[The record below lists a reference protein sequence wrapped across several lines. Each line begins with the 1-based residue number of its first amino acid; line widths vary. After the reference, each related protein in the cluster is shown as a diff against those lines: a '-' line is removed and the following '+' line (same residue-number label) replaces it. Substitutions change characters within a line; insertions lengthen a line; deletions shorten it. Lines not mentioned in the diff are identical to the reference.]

1 MSAGAALAA
10 SPFRINLLQAQEA
23 TIKIGF
29 PVPLTGPYG
38 AEAQDQV
45 RAAQVAIAQFND
57 AGGLNGRK
65 AELVVR
71 DDKLNPGE
79 AATRTLELVEKE
91 KVNFVVGSLS
101 AAVQLA
107 INNVTKERGIIFNSI
122 SQSDAINEAADF
134 SKYTFHEALNPHMTA
149 GAVGRYAFPKFGKK
163 VAFLTAD
170 YAYGQEMVRGFLE
183 VGKAFGIEN
192 LGDIRHPLGTTD
204 FSTLLPRIQ
213 ALKPDILCISNFG
226 RDQQIA
232 LKQATDFGV
241 KKTTQIIAPLLSH
254 ASRVAA
260 GPQAFEGVIG
270 GCSFYWGIE
279 DKFASTKAF
288 NDAFRKMYD
297 GKLPSDYG
305 ALGYGGVRTVLD
317 GGQECRQR
325 RHRQGDRGAGSAEI
339 RLLQGTAI
347 LSQMRPPVGAVG
359 AGHQVEVEGHDAT
372 IPTCSRSSAPMSPTR
387 PICAPARNSATRPD
401 VVQTMRAPL
410 AGTRHGF
417 RGRRDGRSEFRSHRA
432 AIVRR
437 PGAGRDLCAVRDRPV
452 ADFRHADRGQLR
464 PWRVLHGRA
473 PMSGSTS

>member
-1 MSAGAALAA
+1 MTRKTAKPGSMSRRRLLATVGAGAVIAA
-10 SPFRINLLQAQEA
+10 SPFRINTLRAEEA
-23 TIKIGF
+23 NIKIGF

-45 RAAQVAIAQFND
+45 RAGQLAVAQFND

-91 KVNFVVGSLS
+91 KVHFVVGSLS

-107 INNVTKERGIIFNSI
+107 INNVTKERGVIFNSI

-134 SKYTFHEALNPHMTA
+134 SRFTFHEALNPHMTS
-149 GAVGRYAFPKFGKK
+149 GAVGRYAFSKFGKR

-170 YAYGQEMVRGFLE
+170 YAYGHEMVRGFLE
-183 VGKAFGIEN
+183 VGKAFNIEN

-226 RDQQIA
+226 RDQQIV

-288 NDAFRKMYD
+288 NQAFSKMYD
-297 GKLPSDYG
+297 GKLPTDYG
-305 ALGYGGVRTVLD
+305 ALGYGGVRAVL
-317 GGQECRQR
+317 EAVKN
-325 RHRQGDRGAGSAEI
+325 AGSVETDKVIAALEAFKYDYYKGPQYYRKCDHQSVQSVLVI
-339 RLLQGTAI
+339 QSKSKDLRNESDVFDVIGTEEPNEAN
-347 LSQMRPPVGAVG
+347 LRSCEEL
-359 AGHQVEVEGHDAT
+359 GHKA
-372 IPTCSRSSAPMSPTR
+372 
-387 PICAPARNSATRPD
+387 
-401 VVQTMRAPL
+401 
-410 AGTRHGF
+410 
-417 RGRRDGRSEFRSHRA
+417 
-432 AIVRR
+432 
-437 PGAGRDLCAVRDRPV
+437 
-452 ADFRHADRGQLR
+452 
-464 PWRVLHGRA
+464 
-473 PMSGSTS
+473 

>member
-1 MSAGAALAA
+1 MRSEVSKSRSISRRRLLATVGAGAVTAA
-10 SPFRINLLQAQEA
+10 SPFRINLVKAEEA
-23 TIKIGF
+23 NIKIGF

-38 AEAQDQV
+38 TEAQDQV
-45 RAAQVAIAQFND
+45 RAAQLAVAQFNE

-134 SKYTFHEALNPHMTA
+134 SRFTFHEALNPHMTS
-149 GAVGRYAFPKFGKK
+149 GAVGRYAFSKFGKR

-170 YAYGQEMVRGFLE
+170 YAYGHEMVRGFLE
-183 VGKAFGIEN
+183 VGKAFNIEN

-204 FSTLLPRIQ
+204 FSTLLPRIL

-232 LKQATDFGV
+232 LRQATDFGI

-297 GKLPSDYG
+297 GKLPTDYG
-305 ALGYGGVRTVLD
+305 ALGYGGVRTVLSAVKN
-317 GGQECRQR
+317 
-325 RHRQGDRGAGSAEI
+325 AGSVDTDKVITALEALKYDYYKGPQYYRKCDHQSVQSVLVIRSKSKDQRNESDVFEVISTEEPDEAHLRSCAE
-339 RLLQGTAI
+339 L
-347 LSQMRPPVGAVG
+347 
-359 AGHQVEVEGHDAT
+359 GHKA
-372 IPTCSRSSAPMSPTR
+372 
-387 PICAPARNSATRPD
+387 
-401 VVQTMRAPL
+401 
-410 AGTRHGF
+410 
-417 RGRRDGRSEFRSHRA
+417 
-432 AIVRR
+432 
-437 PGAGRDLCAVRDRPV
+437 
-452 ADFRHADRGQLR
+452 
-464 PWRVLHGRA
+464 
-473 PMSGSTS
+473 

>member
-1 MSAGAALAA
+1 MTKRATKAGWMSRRRLLTTASAGVVLAA

-23 TIKIGF
+23 PIKIGF

-45 RAAQVAIAQFND
+45 RAGQLAVAQFNE

-134 SKYTFHEALNPHMTA
+134 SKYTFHEALNPHMTS
-149 GAVGRYAFPKFGKK
+149 GAVGRYAFSKFGKK

-170 YAYGQEMVRGFLE
+170 YAYGHEMVRGFLE
-183 VGKAFGIEN
+183 VGKEFNIEN
-192 LGDIRHPLGTTD
+192 LGDIRHPLGTSD
-204 FSTLLPRIQ
+204 FSTLLPRLQ

-232 LKQATDFGV
+232 LKQATDFGI
-241 KKTTQIIAPLLSH
+241 KRSIQIIAPLLSH

-260 GPQAFEGVIG
+260 GAQAFEGVVG

-288 NDAFRKMYD
+288 NEAFRKMYD
-297 GKLPSDYG
+297 GKLPTDYG
-305 ALGYGGVRTVLD
+305 ALGYGGVRTVLAAVKA
-317 GGQECRQR
+317 
-325 RHRQGDRGAGSAEI
+325 AGSVETDKVVAALEALKYDYYKGPQYYRKCDHQSVQSVLVI
-339 RLLQGTAI
+339 KSKSKDMRNDSDVFEVLATEEPNEKNLRTCELL
-347 LSQMRPPVGAVG
+347 
-359 AGHQVEVEGHDAT
+359 GHK
-372 IPTCSRSSAPMSPTR
+372 S
-387 PICAPARNSATRPD
+387 
-401 VVQTMRAPL
+401 
-410 AGTRHGF
+410 
-417 RGRRDGRSEFRSHRA
+417 
-432 AIVRR
+432 
-437 PGAGRDLCAVRDRPV
+437 
-452 ADFRHADRGQLR
+452 
-464 PWRVLHGRA
+464 
-473 PMSGSTS
+473 

>member
-1 MSAGAALAA
+1 MTRKTSPSGSISRRRLLTTVSAGAALAA
-10 SPFRINLLQAQEA
+10 SPFRVNPLRAQEA

-57 AGGLNGRK
+57 GGGLNGRK
-65 AELVVR
+65 AELLVR

-107 INNVTKERGIIFNSI
+107 INNVTKERGIIYNSI

-134 SKYTFHEALNPHMTA
+134 SKYTFHEALNPHLTS
-149 GAVGRYAFPKFGKK
+149 GAVGRYVFPKFGKK

-170 YAYGQEMVRGFLE
+170 YAYGHEMVRGFLE
-183 VGKAFGIEN
+183 VGKAFNIVN
-192 LGDIRHPLGTTD
+192 LGDIRHPIGTTD

-226 RDQQIA
+226 RDQQIS

-241 KKTTQIIAPLLSH
+241 KKTTQIIAPLLTQS
-254 ASRVAA
+254 SRIAA
-260 GPQAFEGVIG
+260 GPQAYDGVIG
-270 GCSFYWGIE
+270 GSSFYWGLE

-297 GKLPSDYG
+297 GKVPTDYG
-305 ALGYGGVRTVLD
+305 ALGYGGVRTILAAVKN
-317 GGQECRQR
+317 
-325 RHRQGDRGAGSAEI
+325 AGSVDTDKVIAALEALKYDFYKGPQYYRKCDHQSVQSVLVIKSKSKDMRNDSDVFEI
-339 RLLQGTAI
+339 ISTEEPNEKGLRTCEEL
-347 LSQMRPPVGAVG
+347 
-359 AGHQVEVEGHDAT
+359 GHKA
-372 IPTCSRSSAPMSPTR
+372 
-387 PICAPARNSATRPD
+387 
-401 VVQTMRAPL
+401 
-410 AGTRHGF
+410 
-417 RGRRDGRSEFRSHRA
+417 
-432 AIVRR
+432 
-437 PGAGRDLCAVRDRPV
+437 
-452 ADFRHADRGQLR
+452 
-464 PWRVLHGRA
+464 
-473 PMSGSTS
+473 

>member
-1 MSAGAALAA
+1 MTKKVTEAGSISRRRLLTTASAGAVLAV

-23 TIKIGF
+23 PIKIGF

-45 RAAQVAIAQFND
+45 RAGQLAVAQFND

-107 INNVTKERGIIFNSI
+107 INNVTKERGVIFNSI

-134 SKYTFHEALNPHMTA
+134 SKYTFHEALNPHMTS
-149 GAVGRYAFPKFGKK
+149 GAVGRYAFTKFGKK

-170 YAYGQEMVRGFLE
+170 YAYGHEMVRGFLE
-183 VGKAFGIEN
+183 VGKQFNIEN

-204 FSTLLPRIQ
+204 FSTLLPRLQ

-232 LKQATDFGV
+232 LKQATDFGI
-241 KKTTQIIAPLLSH
+241 KKSIQIIAPLLSH

-260 GPQAFEGVIG
+260 GPQAFEGVVG
-270 GCSFYWGIE
+270 GCSFFWGIE

-297 GKLPSDYG
+297 GKLPTDYG
-305 ALGYGGVRTVLD
+305 ALGYGGVRTVL
-317 GGQECRQR
+317 EAVK
-325 RHRQGDRGAGSAEI
+325 GAGSVETDKVVAALEALKYDYYKGPQYYRKCDHQSVQSVLVI
-339 RLLQGTAI
+339 KSKSKDMKNESDVFEV
-347 LSQMRPPVGAVG
+347 LSTEEPDEKNLRTCDAL
-359 AGHQVEVEGHDAT
+359 GHK
-372 IPTCSRSSAPMSPTR
+372 S
-387 PICAPARNSATRPD
+387 
-401 VVQTMRAPL
+401 
-410 AGTRHGF
+410 
-417 RGRRDGRSEFRSHRA
+417 
-432 AIVRR
+432 
-437 PGAGRDLCAVRDRPV
+437 
-452 ADFRHADRGQLR
+452 
-464 PWRVLHGRA
+464 
-473 PMSGSTS
+473 

>member
-1 MSAGAALAA
+1 MTNKVTKAGSISRRRLLTTASAGAVLAV
-10 SPFRINLLQAQEA
+10 SPFRINLVRAEEA
-23 TIKIGF
+23 PIKIGF

-45 RAAQVAIAQFND
+45 RAGQLAVAQFND

-107 INNVTKERGIIFNSI
+107 INNVTKERGVIFNSI

-134 SKYTFHEALNPHMTA
+134 SKFTFHEALNPHMTS
-149 GAVGRYAFPKFGKK
+149 GAVGRYAFTKFGKK

-170 YAYGQEMVRGFLE
+170 YAYGHEMVRGFLE
-183 VGKAFGIEN
+183 VGKEFNIEN
-192 LGDIRHPLGTTD
+192 LGDVRHPLGTTD
-204 FSTLLPRIQ
+204 FSTLLPRLQ

-232 LKQATDFGV
+232 LKQATDFGI
-241 KKTTQIIAPLLSH
+241 KKSIQIIAPLLSH

-260 GPQAFEGVIG
+260 GPQAFEGVVG

-297 GKLPSDYG
+297 GKLPTDYG
-305 ALGYGGVRTVLD
+305 ALGYGGVRTVL
-317 GGQECRQR
+317 EAVKS
-325 RHRQGDRGAGSAEI
+325 AGSVETDKVVAALEALKYDYYKGPQYYRKCDHQSVQSVLVI
-339 RLLQGTAI
+339 KSKSKDMKNESDVFEV
-347 LSQMRPPVGAVG
+347 LSTEEPNEKNLRSCEAL
-359 AGHQVEVEGHDAT
+359 GHKA
-372 IPTCSRSSAPMSPTR
+372 
-387 PICAPARNSATRPD
+387 
-401 VVQTMRAPL
+401 
-410 AGTRHGF
+410 
-417 RGRRDGRSEFRSHRA
+417 
-432 AIVRR
+432 
-437 PGAGRDLCAVRDRPV
+437 
-452 ADFRHADRGQLR
+452 
-464 PWRVLHGRA
+464 
-473 PMSGSTS
+473 

>member
-1 MSAGAALAA
+1 MTKGTTRLGSISRRRLLTTVGAGAVLAA
-10 SPFRINLLQAQEA
+10 SPFRINLAQAQEA

-38 AEAQDQV
+38 TEAQDQV
-45 RAAQVAIAQFND
+45 RAAQLAIAQFND
-57 AGGLNGRK
+57 AGGLKGRK
-65 AELVVR
+65 AELLVR

-79 AATRTLELVEKE
+79 AATRTLELVEND

-122 SQSDAINEAADF
+122 SQSDAINQVPDF

-170 YAYGQEMVRGFLE
+170 YAYGHEMVRGFLE
-183 VGKAFGIEN
+183 AGKAFGIEN
-192 LGDIRHPLGTTD
+192 VGDIRHPLGTTD

-270 GCSFYWGIE
+270 GCSFYWGLE

-288 NDAFRKMYD
+288 NAAFSKMYD
-297 GKLPSDYG
+297 GKMPTDYG
-305 ALGYGGVRTVLD
+305 ALGYGGVRTVLAAVKNAD
-317 GGQECRQR
+317 SVDTDKVIAALEALKYDFYKGPQYYRKCDHQSV
-325 RHRQGDRGAGSAEI
+325 QSVLVIKSKSKDMKNASDVFEI
-339 RLLQGTAI
+339 IATDEPNEANLRSCEEL
-347 LSQMRPPVGAVG
+347 
-359 AGHQVEVEGHDAT
+359 GHKA
-372 IPTCSRSSAPMSPTR
+372 
-387 PICAPARNSATRPD
+387 
-401 VVQTMRAPL
+401 
-410 AGTRHGF
+410 
-417 RGRRDGRSEFRSHRA
+417 
-432 AIVRR
+432 
-437 PGAGRDLCAVRDRPV
+437 
-452 ADFRHADRGQLR
+452 
-464 PWRVLHGRA
+464 
-473 PMSGSTS
+473 

>member
-1 MSAGAALAA
+1 MTKRITKSESISRRRLLRTVSAGAALAA
-10 SPFRINLLQAQEA
+10 SPFRINLLMAQEA
-23 TIKIGF
+23 NIKIGF

-38 AEAQDQV
+38 TEAQDQV
-45 RAAQVAIAQFND
+45 RAAQLAVAQFND
-57 AGGLNGRK
+57 TGGLNGRK

-122 SQSDAINEAADF
+122 SQSDTINEASDF
-134 SKYTFHEALNPHMTA
+134 SRFTFHEALNPHLTS
-149 GAVGRYAFPKFGKK
+149 GAVGRYAFSKFGKR

-170 YAYGQEMVRGFLE
+170 YAYGHEMVRGFLD
-183 VGKAFGIEN
+183 VGKAFNIEN
-192 LGDIRHPLGTTD
+192 LGDIRHPLGTSD

-226 RDQQIA
+226 RDQQIV
-232 LKQATDFGV
+232 LKQATDFGI
-241 KKTTQIIAPLLSH
+241 KQTTQIIAPLLSH

-297 GKLPSDYG
+297 GRLPSDYG
-305 ALGYGGVRTVLD
+305 ALGYGGVRTVLAAVKN
-317 GGQECRQR
+317 
-325 RHRQGDRGAGSAEI
+325 AGNVDTDKVIAALEALKYDFYKGPQYYRKCDHQSVQSVLVI
-339 RLLQGTAI
+339 K
-347 LSQMRPPVGAVG
+347 SKSKDMRNESDVFEVISTDEPNEANLRTCTEL
-359 AGHQVEVEGHDAT
+359 GHKA
-372 IPTCSRSSAPMSPTR
+372 
-387 PICAPARNSATRPD
+387 
-401 VVQTMRAPL
+401 
-410 AGTRHGF
+410 
-417 RGRRDGRSEFRSHRA
+417 
-432 AIVRR
+432 
-437 PGAGRDLCAVRDRPV
+437 
-452 ADFRHADRGQLR
+452 
-464 PWRVLHGRA
+464 
-473 PMSGSTS
+473 

>member
-1 MSAGAALAA
+1 MTKKVTKAGSISRRRLLTTASAGAVLAV

-23 TIKIGF
+23 PIKIGF

-45 RAAQVAIAQFND
+45 RAGQLAVAQFND

-107 INNVTKERGIIFNSI
+107 INNVTKERGVIFNSI

-134 SKYTFHEALNPHMTA
+134 SKYTFHEALNPHMTS
-149 GAVGRYAFPKFGKK
+149 GAVGRYAFTKFGKK

-170 YAYGQEMVRGFLE
+170 YAYGHEMVRGFLE
-183 VGKAFGIEN
+183 VGKQFNIEN

-204 FSTLLPRIQ
+204 FSTLLPRLQ

-232 LKQATDFGV
+232 LKQATDFGI
-241 KKTTQIIAPLLSH
+241 KKSIQIIAPLLSH

-260 GPQAFEGVIG
+260 GPQAFEGVVG
-270 GCSFYWGIE
+270 GCSFFWGIE

-297 GKLPSDYG
+297 GKLPTDYG
-305 ALGYGGVRTVLD
+305 ALGYGGVRTVL
-317 GGQECRQR
+317 EAVK
-325 RHRQGDRGAGSAEI
+325 GAGSVESDKVVAALEALKYDYYKGPQYYRKCDHQSVQSVLVI
-339 RLLQGTAI
+339 KSKSKDMKNESDVFEV
-347 LSQMRPPVGAVG
+347 LSTEEPDEKNLRTCDAL
-359 AGHQVEVEGHDAT
+359 GHK
-372 IPTCSRSSAPMSPTR
+372 S
-387 PICAPARNSATRPD
+387 
-401 VVQTMRAPL
+401 
-410 AGTRHGF
+410 
-417 RGRRDGRSEFRSHRA
+417 
-432 AIVRR
+432 
-437 PGAGRDLCAVRDRPV
+437 
-452 ADFRHADRGQLR
+452 
-464 PWRVLHGRA
+464 
-473 PMSGSTS
+473 

>member
-1 MSAGAALAA
+1 MTKRTAKSGLISRRRLLATASAGATLAA
-10 SPFRINLLQAQEA
+10 SPLRVNLLQAQEA

-38 AEAQDQV
+38 TEAQDQV
-45 RAAQVAIAQFND
+45 RAGQLAVTQFND
-57 AGGLNGRK
+57 AGGLDGRK

-149 GAVGRYAFPKFGKK
+149 GAVGRYAFANFGKK

-170 YAYGQEMVRGFLE
+170 YAYGHEMVRGFLE
-183 VGKAFGIEN
+183 VGKQFNIEN

-204 FSTLLPRIQ
+204 YSTLLPRLQ

-226 RDQQIA
+226 RDQQIV

-241 KKTTQIIAPLLSH
+241 KKSIQIIAPLLSH

-260 GPQAFEGVIG
+260 GAQAFEGVVG

-297 GKLPSDYG
+297 GKLPTDYG
-305 ALGYGGVRTVLD
+305 ALGYGGVRTVL
-317 GGQECRQR
+317 E
-325 RHRQGDRGAGSAEI
+325 
-339 RLLQGTAI
+339 
-347 LSQMRPPVGAVG
+347 AVK
-359 AGHQVEVEGHDAT
+359 
-372 IPTCSRSSAPMSPTR
+372 
-387 PICAPARNSATRPD
+387 N
-401 VVQTMRAPL
+401 
-410 AGTRHGF
+410 AGTVETDKVVAALEALKYDYYKGPQYYRKCDHQSVQSVLVIKSKSKDMKNDSDVFEVLSTEEPSEKNLRTCEALGH
-417 RGRRDGRSEFRSHRA
+417 RS
-432 AIVRR
+432 
-437 PGAGRDLCAVRDRPV
+437 
-452 ADFRHADRGQLR
+452 
-464 PWRVLHGRA
+464 
-473 PMSGSTS
+473 

>member
-1 MSAGAALAA
+1 MTKSSTKSGSISRRRLLASVSAGAALAA
-10 SPFRINLLQAQEA
+10 SPLRINLLQAQEA
-23 TIKIGF
+23 NIKIGF

-38 AEAQDQV
+38 TEAQDQV
-45 RAAQVAIAQFND
+45 RAAQLAIAQFND

-122 SQSDAINEAADF
+122 SQSDAINEASDF
-134 SKYTFHEALNPHMTA
+134 SKYTFHEALNPHLTS
-149 GAVGRYAFPKFGKK
+149 GAVGRYAFSKFGKK

-170 YAYGQEMVRGFLE
+170 YAYGHEMVRGFLE
-183 VGKAFGIEN
+183 VGKAFNIEN

-213 ALKPDILCISNFG
+213 AMKPDILCISNFG
-226 RDQQIA
+226 RDQQIV
-232 LKQATDFGV
+232 LRQATDFGI
-241 KKTTQIIAPLLSH
+241 KQTTQIIAPLLSH

-288 NDAFRKMYD
+288 NEAFRKMYD

-305 ALGYGGVRTVLD
+305 ALGYGGVRTVLAAVKN
-317 GGQECRQR
+317 
-325 RHRQGDRGAGSAEI
+325 AGSVDTDKVV
-339 RLLQGTAI
+339 TALEALKYDFYKGPQYYRKCDHQSVQSVLVI
-347 LSQMRPPVGAVG
+347 KSKSKDMRNESDVFEVISTDEPNEANLRTCEEL
-359 AGHQVEVEGHDAT
+359 GHKA
-372 IPTCSRSSAPMSPTR
+372 
-387 PICAPARNSATRPD
+387 
-401 VVQTMRAPL
+401 
-410 AGTRHGF
+410 
-417 RGRRDGRSEFRSHRA
+417 
-432 AIVRR
+432 
-437 PGAGRDLCAVRDRPV
+437 
-452 ADFRHADRGQLR
+452 
-464 PWRVLHGRA
+464 
-473 PMSGSTS
+473 